1 MHINVNCFVRFDDEW
16 FVVEQ
21 ICSESIRVRNVNN
34 GYSNWAFIYEI
45 DEVKYVN

>member
-1 MHINVNCFVRFDDEW
+1 MNININCFVRFDNEW

-21 ICSESIRVRNVNN
+21 ICSESIRVRNIDN